1 MPLAHA
7 FAEAGHEVAFT
18 TSPYFKE
25 HVEAAGFSFLPAGID
40 HAERWARFEPFQ
52 AEHLALP
59 LEERRAFL
67 FPHMFGTIEA
77 PAKIEELRALV
88 RAWQPDLIVHDSA
101 DLAAPVAAEEAGVPS
116 VNHSFGRLVPVD
128 VVAAAAS
135 AAGLS
140 TDPLGGMFRG
150 VYVDIAPPSFQTE
163 ALPAGARVERLR
175 PVPVEPPATERA
187 PEWLDRLPDR
197 PTVYVTLGTVFNDL
211 SVFRVLLDALAD
223 VECNVIAT
231 VGPRSDPGELA
242 PIPEN
247 AHVER
252 YISQSLVLPLASVAV
267 AHGGAGSTLAA
278 LAHGLPMLVVPQGA
292 DQFEN
297 AQQCV
302 AIGVGK
308 LLLPHELT
316 AQAAREAVVSLLE
329 EDQHRESAR
338 KGRPG
343 DFGDARARRAR
354 TEARCNGTPGPL
366 GHGIRRADVLPRG
379 AAVDGPQDSAAG
391 PRPHS
396 TAE

>member
-1 MPLAHA
+1 MPLARA
-7 FAEAGHEVAFT
+7 FDQAGHEVAFT
-18 TSPYFKE
+18 TSPYFKG

-40 HAERWARFEPFQ
+40 HEERWARFEPFQ

-77 PAKIEELRALV
+77 PAKIGELSELV

-101 DLAAPVAAEEAGVPS
+101 DLAAPVAAEEAGIPS
-116 VNHSFGRLVPVD
+116 ANHSFGRLVPVNI
-128 VVAAAAS
+128 VAAAAS

-140 TDPLGGMFRG
+140 ADPLGGMFRG
-150 VYVDIAPPSFQTE
+150 IYVDIAPPSFQTE
-163 ALPAGARVERLR
+163 VPPAGARVERLR

-187 PEWLDRLPDR
+187 PEWLDRLPER

-231 VGPRSDPGELA
+231 VGPRSNPGELG

-252 YISQSLVLPLASVAV
+252 YISQSLVLTLATVAV
-267 AHGGAGSTLAA
+267 AHGGSGSTLAA

-297 AQQCV
+297 AAQCV
-302 AIGVGK
+302 AIGAAK
-308 LLLPHELT
+308 LLLPPELT
-316 AQAAREAVVSLLE
+316 VETARSAVSALLTE
-329 EDQHRESAR
+329 PSYR
-338 KGRPG
+338 KRAG
-343 DFGDARARRAR
+343 DLAGEIRAL
-354 TEARCNGTPGPL
+354 PGPEAL
-366 GHGIRRADVLPRG
+366 VPILLAD
-379 AAVDGPQDSAAG
+379 AV
-391 PRPHS
+391 
-396 TAE
+396 

>member
-1 MPLAHA
+1 VR
-7 FAEAGHEVAFT
+7 AGHEVAFT

-40 HAERWARFEPFQ
+40 HEERWARFQPFQ

-67 FPHMFGTIEA
+67 FPHMFGMIEA
-77 PAKIEELRALV
+77 PAKIEVLREIV
-88 RAWQPDLIVHDSA
+88 RASEPSLIVHDSA
-101 DLAAPVAAEEAGVPS
+101 DLAAPVAAEEARIPS

-128 VVAAAAS
+128 IVAAAAS

-140 TDPLGGMFRG
+140 ADPLGGMFRG
-150 VYVDIAPPSFQTE
+150 IYLDIAPPSFQTE
-163 ALPAGARVERLR
+163 AFPAGARVEHLR

-187 PEWLDRLPDR
+187 PEWLDRLPER

-211 SVFRVLLDALAD
+211 SVFRVLLDAFAD
-223 VECNVIAT
+223 VDCNVIAT
-231 VGPRSDPGELA
+231 VGPRSDPAELA

-267 AHGGAGSTLAA
+267 AHGGSGSTLAA

-302 AIGVGK
+302 AIGAGK

-316 AQAAREAVVSLLE
+316 AQSAREAVVSLLE
-329 EDQHRESAR
+329 DKTHRECARSVAREISAMPEPSELVR
-338 KGRPG
+338 TLVATALQGR
-343 DFGDARARRAR
+343 
-354 TEARCNGTPGPL
+354 
-366 GHGIRRADVLPRG
+366 
-379 AAVDGPQDSAAG
+379 
-391 PRPHS
+391 
-396 TAE
+396 

>member
-18 TSPYFKE
+18 TSPYFQE

-77 PAKIEELRALV
+77 PAKIEELRELV
-88 RAWQPDLIVHDSA
+88 RAWQPELIVHDSA

-163 ALPAGARVERLR
+163 ALPAGARFERLR

-338 KGRPG
+338 RIAQEISAMPEPPALVPKLVATALQ
-343 DFGDARARRAR
+343 AR
-354 TEARCNGTPGPL
+354 
-366 GHGIRRADVLPRG
+366 
-379 AAVDGPQDSAAG
+379 
-391 PRPHS
+391 
-396 TAE
+396 